1 MDKLN
6 SLEIFHCVI
15 ESGSYAE
22 AAKTLGA
29 SPSTIS
35 KAISRLEASLNIK
48 LIHRDSRK
56 LSLTETGS
64 VYFEKS
70 KVLLQE
76 LSALEQNLT
85 HDLAASTGKLKIN
98 LPVSYGRLYIIP
110 LLEKFKRLHPHIDL
124 EVSLNDRYVDIV
136 SEGFDL
142 GIRSGTLQ
150 DSNLVA
156 QQLSPVDFLICAS
169 PKYWEKSQA
178 GTIKS
183 GEASKAL
190 AEDDYSQHPWLRFRY
205 QQNGRPLDIMTAK
218 GHYNPS
224 SDIIVDDGEALAD
237 LCAQGLGITQLPHF
251 IAKSYLD
258 AGRLICVAPY
268 YRAPKHG
275 VWLVYPKHKHT
286 PEKTRILIDFIKHNI
301 QALNETPTRTWA
313 ETYTRSI
320 N

>member
-6 SLEIFHCVI
+6 SLEIFHCVV
-15 ESGSYAE
+15 ENGSYAG
-22 AAKTLGA
+22 AAKSLGA

-35 KAISRLEASLNIK
+35 KAISRLEENLNIK

-56 LSLTETGS
+56 LNLTEAGE

-76 LSALEQNLT
+76 LSDLEQNLT
-85 HDLAASTGKLKIN
+85 HGMSVGTGKLKIN

-110 LLEKFKRLHPHIDL
+110 LLEKFRHQHPYIDL
-124 EVSLNDRYVDIV
+124 EVSLNDRYVDLV
-136 SEGFDL
+136 TEGFDL

-156 QQLSPVDFLICAS
+156 QQLSPMDFLICAS
-169 PKYWEKSQA
+169 PKYWVKNQA
-178 GTIKS
+178 GPIKGS
-183 GEASKAL
+183 EAPKSL
-190 AEDDYSQHPWLRFRY
+190 AEEDYSQHPWLRFRY

-218 GHYNPS
+218 GHYNPGS
-224 SDIIVDDGEALAD
+224 NIIVDDGEALAE

-258 AGRLICVAPY
+258 SGRLICVAPY

-286 PEKTRILIDFIKHNI
+286 PEKTRILIDFIKLNI
-301 QALNETPTRTWA
+301 QALHETPTSTWA
-313 ETYTRSI
+313 ESYIS
-320 N
+320 

>member
-6 SLEIFHCVI
+6 SLEIFHCVV
-15 ESGSYAE
+15 ENGSYAG
-22 AAKTLGA
+22 AAKSLGA

-35 KAISRLEASLNIK
+35 KAISRLEENLNIK

-56 LSLTETGS
+56 LNLTEAGEA
-64 VYFEKS
+64 YFEKS

-76 LSALEQNLT
+76 LSDLEQNLT
-85 HDLAASTGKLKIN
+85 HGMSVGTGKLKIN

-110 LLEKFKRLHPHIDL
+110 LLEKFKLQHPHIDL
-124 EVSLNDRYVDIV
+124 EVSLNDRYVDLV
-136 SEGFDL
+136 TEGFDL

-169 PKYWEKSQA
+169 PKYWVKNQA
-178 GTIKS
+178 GPIKG
-183 GEASKAL
+183 GEAPKSL
-190 AEDDYSQHPWLRFRY
+190 AEEDYSQHPWLRFRY
-205 QQNGRPLDIMTAK
+205 QENGRPLDIMTAK
-218 GHYNPS
+218 GHYNPGS
-224 SDIIVDDGEALAD
+224 NIIVDDGEALAE

-258 AGRLICVAPY
+258 SGRLICVAPY

-286 PEKTRILIDFIKHNI
+286 PEKTRILIDFIKLNI
-301 QALNETPTRTWA
+301 QALHETPTSTWA
-313 ETYTRSI
+313 ESYIS
-320 N
+320 